1 MSRAIDGPIPG
12 ENYTSDTRNYPWH
25 RPPELTDID
34 AALDVCA
41 KRLTQK
47 KSAMGIL
54 TLLEA
59 GATVTAVTDMF
70 LTSGIGAG
78 KWTPDFA
85 ILMAGPV
92 ARMIELL
99 AKGAEIEYR
108 MGIEDNE
115 PQVTINF
122 FKGLQNVS
130 SKKIDS
136 GITNLEEGQQDIPT
150 DTAPQE
156 EVSKAQGFMGDM
168 GEVA

>member
-1 MSRAIDGPIPG
+1 MLDGPIPG

-25 RPPELTDID
+25 RPPELTDINE
-34 AALDVCA
+34 ALDVCA
-41 KRLTQK
+41 KKLTQK
-47 KSAMGIL
+47 KAAIGIL

-59 GATVTAVTDMF
+59 GAPVTTVTDIF

-99 AKGAEIEYR
+99 AKGAEIDYI

-115 PQVTINF
+115 VPISIEF
-122 FKGLQNVS
+122 FKGLQNIN
-130 SKKIDS
+130 SKS
-136 GITNLEEGQQDIPT
+136 AQAGIKNLQSNKDGIPSENVNT
-150 DTAPQE
+150 KNPG
-156 EVSKAQGFMGDM
+156 GFMGAM